1 MSANILMISEQSFKD
16 FTIAS
21 NNIDLK
27 NLTQV
32 IKMTQDRFIH
42 PLCGSAL
49 YNKILTL
56 IDNGTITSGGNAV
69 YKTLLDSYLTDTLF
83 NYVLVGAGTRFR
95 VLDVVNDTTNIFLQN
110 KSSGWFER
118 QLLMTTVQTGSPAYY
133 NFNGVDQYGD
143 TQVDVFPVPDA
154 GYDLYFN
161 IVMPQDDFTT
171 DVEEVKIPYTLLI
184 EGTLSR
190 ALSER
195 GEDGGYQDQE
205 ARYRNMLAD
214 LIAIEA
220 GSRPEETVWY
230 PS

>member
-1 MSANILMISEQSFKD
+1 MTYLEIVNKVLLRLRE
-16 FTIAS
+16 
-21 NNIDLK
+21 
-27 NLTQV
+27 TQV
-32 IKMTQDRFIH
+32 ETVAENTY
-42 PLCGSAL
+42 SAL
-49 YNKILTL
+49 VGELVNVTKREIEDSWNWSCLRTTL
-56 IDNGTITSGGNAV
+56 AATTTAA
-69 YKTLLDSYLTDTLF
+69 LF

-110 KSSGWFER
+110 KPSSWFEQ
-118 QLLMTTVQTGSPAYY
+118 QLLMATVQTGSPAYY

>member
-1 MSANILMISEQSFKD
+1 MTYLEIVNKVLLRLRE
-16 FTIAS
+16 
-21 NNIDLK
+21 N
-27 NLTQV
+27 QV
-32 IKMTQDRFIH
+32 ETVDENSY
-42 PLCGSAL
+42 SAL
-49 YNKILTL
+49 VGELVNVTKREIEDSWNWSCLRTTL
-56 IDNGTITSGGNAV
+56 AATTTAA
-69 YKTLLDSYLTDTLF
+69 LF

-95 VLDVVNDTTNIFLQN
+95 VLDVVNDTTNIFLKN
-110 KSSGWFER
+110 RPSAWFEQ
-118 QLLMTTVQTGSPAYY
+118 QLLMATVQTGSPAYY

-171 DVEEVKIPYTLLI
+171 DTEEVKIPYTLLI

-220 GSRPEETVWY
+220 GSRPEETIWY
-230 PS
+230 PN

>member
-1 MSANILMISEQSFKD
+1 MTYLEIVNKVLLRLRE
-16 FTIAS
+16 
-21 NNIDLK
+21 N
-27 NLTQV
+27 QV
-32 IKMTQDRFIH
+32 ETVNENSY
-42 PLCGSAL
+42 SAL
-49 YNKILTL
+49 VGELVNVTKREIEDSWNWSCLRTTL
-56 IDNGTITSGGNAV
+56 AATTTAA
-69 YKTLLDSYLTDTLF
+69 LF

-95 VLDVVNDTTNIFLQN
+95 LLDVVNDTTNIFLQN
-110 KSSGWFER
+110 KSSAWFEQ
-118 QLLMTTVQTGSPAYY
+118 QLLMATVQTGSPAYY
-133 NFNGVDQYGD
+133 NFNGVDPYGD

-171 DVEEVKIPYTLLI
+171 DAEEVKIPYTLLI

>member
-1 MSANILMISEQSFKD
+1 MTYLEIVNKVLLRLRE
-16 FTIAS
+16 
-21 NNIDLK
+21 
-27 NLTQV
+27 TQV
-32 IKMTQDRFIH
+32 ATVSENTY
-42 PLCGSAL
+42 SAL
-49 YNKILTL
+49 IGELVNVTKREIEDSWNWSCLRTTL
-56 IDNGTITSGGNAV
+56 AATTTPA
-69 YKTLLDSYLTDTLF
+69 LF

-110 KSSGWFER
+110 KSSGWFEQ
-118 QLLMTTVQTGSPAYY
+118 QLLMATVQTGSPAYY

>member
-1 MSANILMISEQSFKD
+1 MTYLEIVNKVLLRLRE
-16 FTIAS
+16 
-21 NNIDLK
+21 
-27 NLTQV
+27 TQV
-32 IKMTQDRFIH
+32 ATVSENTY
-42 PLCGSAL
+42 SAL
-49 YNKILTL
+49 VGELVNVTKREIEDSWNWSCLRTTL
-56 IDNGTITSGGNAV
+56 AATTTAA
-69 YKTLLDSYLTDTLF
+69 LF

-110 KSSGWFER
+110 KSSGWFEQ
-118 QLLMTTVQTGSPAYY
+118 QLLMATVQTGSPAYY

>member
-1 MSANILMISEQSFKD
+1 MTYLEIVNKVLLRLRE
-16 FTIAS
+16 
-21 NNIDLK
+21 N
-27 NLTQV
+27 QV
-32 IKMTQDRFIH
+32 ETVDENSY
-42 PLCGSAL
+42 SAL
-49 YNKILTL
+49 VGELVNVTKREIEDSWNWSCLRTTL
-56 IDNGTITSGGNAV
+56 AATTTPA
-69 YKTLLDSYLTDTLF
+69 LF

-95 VLDVVNDTTNIFLQN
+95 VLDVVNDTTNIFLKN
-110 KSSGWFER
+110 RPSAWFEQ
-118 QLLMTTVQTGSPAYY
+118 QLLMATVQTGSPAYY

-171 DVEEVKIPYTLLI
+171 DTEEVKIPYTLLI

-220 GSRPEETVWY
+220 GSRPEETIWY
-230 PS
+230 PN